1 MTANK
6 VEHLLP
12 VQNEIG
18 ETPIWVAKEQA
29 LYWIDFERYT
39 VYRYDPT
46 IGGYQTFEVARA
58 ITGLY
63 PRASGGWIT
72 ATKSGIA
79 FWEQHTNEFT
89 FIVDPEADTPQVC
102 CNDAVIDRQGRF
114 LVGTMNEQDFNT
126 PDGSLYR
133 LDTNG
138 SLHRLDSG
146 FAVCNGMGLSLDGR
160 TLYLTDMFHHQ
171 ILAYDYDLA
180 TGNISHQRP
189 FVRVPKE
196 TGAPDGLIVDSE
208 NFIWSAHWGGW
219 RITRYDPAGKIEREI
234 RLPVANVTCLGFGGA
249 DLDEL
254 YVTTAWSE
262 LSKQERREQPLA
274 GDLFRIKTNV
284 KGVPESEFSG

>member
-1 MTANK
+1 MKETN

-18 ETPIWVAKEQA
+18 ETPIWVTKEQA
-29 LYWIDFERYT
+29 LYWVDCEGYKA
-39 VYRYDPT
+39 YRFDPT
-46 IGGYQTFEVARA
+46 TGEYQTIDVAMA

-63 PRASGGWIT
+63 PRAIGGWIT
-72 ATKSGIA
+72 ATKTGIA
-79 FWEQHTNEFT
+79 FWEHHKNEFT
-89 FIVDPEADTPQVC
+89 FIVDPEEENSQVC
-102 CNDAVIDRQGRF
+102 CNDAVVDRQGRF
-114 LVGTMNEQDFNT
+114 LVGTMNEQDFNA

-171 ILAYDYDLA
+171 ILAYDYDFS
-180 TGNISHQRP
+180 TGNISHRRL
-189 FVRVPKE
+189 FVRVPE
-196 TGAPDGLIVDSE
+196 EAGAPDGLIVDSE
-208 NFIWSAHWGGW
+208 DFIWSAHWGGW

-234 RLPVANVTCLGFGGA
+234 RLPVENVTCLGFGGA

-254 YVTTAWSE
+254 YVTTAWSG
-262 LSKQERREQPLA
+262 LDNQERKKQPLA
-274 GDLFRIKTNV
+274 GDLFRIKTDV
-284 KGVPESEFSG
+284 IGMPESEFLG

>member
-1 MTANK
+1 MTENK

-29 LYWIDFERYT
+29 LYWIDGERYK

-46 IGGYQTFEVARA
+46 TGEYQTFEVARA

-63 PRASGGWIT
+63 PRSIGGWIA
-72 ATKSGIA
+72 ATKTGIA
-79 FWEQHTNEFT
+79 FWEQHTSEFT
-89 FIVDPEADTPQVC
+89 FIVDPEADTPEVC
-102 CNDAVIDRQGRF
+102 CNDAVVDRQGRF
-114 LVGTMNEQDFNT
+114 LVGTMNEQDFNA

-138 SLHRLDSG
+138 SLDRLDSG
-146 FAVCNGMGLSLDGR
+146 FAVCNGMGLSLDGQ

-189 FVRVPKE
+189 FVRVPEE

-208 NFIWSAHWGGW
+208 GFIWSAHWGGW
-219 RITRYDPAGKIEREI
+219 RITRYDPTGKIEREI
-234 RLPVANVTCLGFGGA
+234 RLPVENVTCLGFGGS

-254 YVTTAWSE
+254 YVTTAWSD
-262 LSKQERREQPLA
+262 LSKQERKKQPLA
-274 GDLFRIKTNV
+274 GDLFRIKTEV
-284 KGVPESEFSG
+284 KGLPESEFLG

>member
-1 MTANK
+1 MTDNM
-6 VEHLLP
+6 VERLLP

-18 ETPIWVAKEQA
+18 ETPIWVVKEQA
-29 LYWIDFERYT
+29 LYWIDYERHT

-46 IGGYQTFEVARA
+46 TGEYQTFEVARA

-63 PRASGGWIT
+63 PRAIGGWIT
-72 ATKSGIA
+72 ATKTGIA

-89 FIVDPEADTPQVC
+89 FIVDPEADTPKVC

-114 LVGTMNEQDFNT
+114 LVGTMNEQDFNA

-160 TLYLTDMFHHQ
+160 TLYLTDMFHQ
-171 ILAYDYDLA
+171 QFLAYDYDLA

-189 FVRVPKE
+189 FVRVPEE

-208 NFIWSAHWGGW
+208 DFIWSAHWGGW

-249 DLDEL
+249 DLDEI

-262 LSKQERREQPLA
+262 LSQQERKEQPLA
-274 GDLFRIKTNV
+274 GDLFRVKTDIK
-284 KGVPESEFSG
+284 GLPESEFLG

>member
-1 MTANK
+1 MMKNK
-6 VEHLLP
+6 AEHLLP

-29 LYWIDFERYT
+29 LYWIDYERCT
-39 VYRYDPT
+39 VYRYDSKT
-46 IGGYQTFEVARA
+46 GEYQTFEVARA

-63 PRASGGWIT
+63 PRASGGWIA
-72 ATKSGIA
+72 ATRTGIA

-89 FIVDPEADTPQVC
+89 FVVDPEADTPQVC

-114 LVGTMNEQDFNT
+114 LVGTMNEQDFNA

-138 SLHRLDSG
+138 SLQRLDSG

-171 ILAYDYDLA
+171 ILAYDYDLS
-180 TGNISHQRP
+180 TGNVSHQRP
-189 FVRVPKE
+189 FVRVPEE
-196 TGAPDGLIVDSE
+196 TGVPDGLIVDSE
-208 NFIWSAHWGGW
+208 DFIWSAHWGGW

-234 RLPVANVTCLGFGGA
+234 RLPVENVTCLGFGGV

-254 YVTTAWSE
+254 YVTTAWSD
-262 LSKQERREQPLA
+262 LSKQERKKQPLA
-274 GDLFRIKTNV
+274 GDLFRIKTDV
-284 KGVPESEFSG
+284 KGLPESEFLG

>member
-1 MTANK
+1 MTENN

-29 LYWIDFERYT
+29 LYWIDCEGNK
-39 VYRYDPT
+39 VYRFDAT
-46 IGGYQTFEVARA
+46 TGEYQTIDVAMA

-72 ATKSGIA
+72 ATKTGIA
-79 FWEQHTNEFT
+79 FWEHRTNEFT

-102 CNDAVIDRQGRF
+102 CNDAVVDRQGRF
-114 LVGTMNEQDFNT
+114 LVGTMNEQDFNAS
-126 PDGSLYR
+126 DGSLYR

-138 SLHRLDSG
+138 SLHSLDSG
-146 FAVCNGMGLSLDGR
+146 FAICNGMGLSLDGR
-160 TLYLTDMFHHQ
+160 TLYLTDMFHYQ
-171 ILAYDYDLA
+171 ILAYDYDFS

-189 FVRVPKE
+189 FVRVPEE

-208 NFIWSAHWGGW
+208 DFIWSAHWGGW

-254 YVTTAWSE
+254 YVTTAWSG
-262 LSKQERREQPLA
+262 LSKQERKKQPLA
-274 GDLFRIKTNV
+274 GDLFRIKTEI
-284 KGVPESEFSG
+284 KGMPESEFLG